1 MYKYIL
7 LYTLAI
13 TYSLFA
19 IPTYAASSNT
29 IEGEI
34 LHGTTSQHFLQAG
47 SGQWME
53 VQVSSMKNN
62 AIFDLDI
69 YKNRSGKFLTLKNKA
84 KSWYG
89 KLPSPGWSKN
99 GKSNLVKITL
109 GSTRGYAS
117 YTMTVKIKGYD
128 WKN

>member
-7 LYTLAI
+7 LYTI
-13 TYSLFA
+13 IIIYSIFA
-19 IPTYAASSNT
+19 IPTYAASSNI

-34 LHGTTSQHFLQAG
+34 VHGTTSQHFLKTG

-53 VQVSSMKNN
+53 VQVSSIKNN
-62 AIFDLDI
+62 AVFDLAI
-69 YKNRSGKFLTLKNKA
+69 YKNRSGKFFTRKNQA

-99 GKSNLVKITL
+99 RKSNLVKITL
-109 GSTRGYAS
+109 GSTGGYAD
-117 YTMTVKIKGYD
+117 YTMTIKIDSYD
-128 WKN
+128 WKD